1 MYLSK
6 LEIFGFKSFADKTT
20 IEFDSGVSAVVGPN
34 GSGKSN
40 IVDAMRWVLGEQ
52 GDKALRSQKREDV
65 VFNGTRF
72 RKPLSVA
79 EVALTIQ
86 NNKGLLP
93 TEYSEV
99 QIARRFFRSGET
111 EYFLNGT
118 QVRLKDIK
126 ELFADTGI
134 GPDAYSVI
142 ELKMVETILS
152 NVKNERRKLFEEAS
166 GIVSYKHNRDLTYNR
181 LESVKETLNRVNDII
196 REKQRTVNALERQL
210 KRNEEA
216 KNVSE
221 ELRVLELKVYKVDY
235 DSLMAEIENIKENE
249 GSNIDLKNQIEVEL
263 KQNDTILDNLRNEL
277 KEIDTQLANYNN
289 DLQNVRE
296 QINFIERENLVNTE
310 KSKNLTT
317 DINRI
322 TEDNDRLEAQIER
335 NTSTHEELEK
345 KTKVLQNTLIMSED
359 SLKEKKAKVDET
371 IKVITEK
378 KNELVGFGS
387 KMKDINKLVNTK
399 KIAYEK
405 NKSSY
410 DANLNQLEKIST
422 GNKDNLMMLDELQV
436 QKNNLE
442 DELKPNLEKLRVAE
456 NTLRDKENEKTNLT
470 AKISEKEKKVNEK
483 RIELQNIKA
492 KADALKN
499 LIDSFDDYS
508 EGIKYLIKDKGI
520 KNLTTIVD
528 AIDVEDKFKIAI
540 ETALGEVS
548 NYVIANDSNDMD
560 AILRSLEESKK
571 GKVTFILNDKLLES
585 YQQNFFFEE
594 YTPDFIGEKGVYG
607 IADKFVK
614 SKKDE
619 YLILM
624 KYILDEFVIVDTV
637 ETAKRLSKGNYYK
650 FITLDGDI
658 FTEGFIRSGS
668 ETNKEGLKLG
678 REKQIQKLDDEYK
691 EYNIEVES
699 DLKDLEQLTA
709 HNSTIDLKAY
719 KKVVDDLRKACD
731 DLELEIQK
739 IDNKREIINKQLNES
754 ESGYNSISE
763 TNKSLLASIDILI
776 KEVADA
782 EAEQNNAEKQLSFL
796 TDEFNEVEQEYSKC
810 SVDYNS
816 FNVEV
821 TKLRNELKNEEEH
834 FKRMTNTLES
844 SRRQLAK
851 NNETLALNE
860 KQIEDIKAKI
870 DSNASQLNEYK
881 EEEKIL
887 TRSYNEVK
895 AAYEGKEAERYKI
908 DLEQRQKRID
918 FDRISQGLVDAQVK
932 IRENQVRA
940 EQIVDFI
947 RKKYEIIVEDYTG
960 EELKKEE
967 VTDIKTEEK
976 IEQKTEEKISNV
988 IAEEIEQIAA
998 EQSPDE
1004 SVETTEEETKEEK
1017 KEETQTEPEHYEES
1031 TSVTEIPDVTEEE
1044 KEEEP
1049 KQEIVQEVRRF
1060 DPGEDFNLYDSRR
1073 RVDELSERLKRLG
1086 GYQEMLF
1093 ADFEN
1098 DRKELEELIKQRDDL
1113 LESEKDIRK
1122 TIDKINKEARER
1134 FLNTFNKI
1142 RENFI
1147 NIFKQLFSEGDEA
1160 DLKMMFEQDEDGK
1173 MDDDPLEAKIEITAK
1188 PRGKRPTS
1196 IELLSGGEKTLTAI
1210 ALLFAIYLV
1219 KPSPFCILDEVDA
1232 PLDVANLGRFNDMIR
1247 RFSDNTQFILI
1258 THNERTMETVDR
1270 LYGVTMQ
1277 EPGVTTIVETRFKD

>member
-86 NNKGLLP
+86 NNRGLLP

-152 NVKNERRKLFEEAS
+152 NVKNERRKLFEEAA

-196 REKQRTVNALERQL
+196 REKQRTVNALERQV

-235 DSLMAEIENIKENE
+235 DNLMAEIENIKANE
-249 GSNIDLKNQIEVEL
+249 GSNLDLKNQIEVEL

-310 KSKNLTT
+310 KSKNLST

-322 TEDNDRLEAQIER
+322 TEDNDRLESTIDR

-359 SLKEKKAKVDET
+359 SLKEKKIKVDET

-399 KIAYEK
+399 KISYEK

-410 DANLNQLEKIST
+410 DANLNQLEKLSS
-422 GNKDNLMMLDELQV
+422 GNKDSLMQLDELQSN
-436 QKNNLE
+436 KNNLE
-442 DELKPNLEKLRVAE
+442 DELKPNLEKLRIAE

-548 NYVIANDSNDMD
+548 NYVIANNSNDMD

-571 GKVTFILNDKLLES
+571 GKVTFILNDKLLQS
-585 YQQNFFFEE
+585 YQQNFFFED

-619 YLILM
+619 YLVLM
-624 KYILDEFVIVDTV
+624 KYILDEFVIVDTI

-678 REKQIQKLDDEYK
+678 RKKQIQKLDDEYK

-699 DLKDLEQLTA
+699 DLKDLEQLTV
-709 HNSTIDLKAY
+709 HNSEIDLKVY
-719 KKVVDDLRKACD
+719 KRAVDELRKICD

-739 IDNKREIINKQLNES
+739 IDNKREILNKQYTENEA
-754 ESGYNSISE
+754 GYEKVSE
-763 TNKSLLASIDILI
+763 TNKSLLASVDILI

-881 EEEKIL
+881 EEEKIIS
-887 TRSYNEVK
+887 RSYNEVK
-895 AAYEGKEAERYKI
+895 AAYETKEAERYKI

-940 EQIVDFI
+940 EQMVDYI
-947 RKKYEIIVEDYTG
+947 RKKYEIQLENYTG
-960 EELKKEE
+960 KQQTVGAKSEEIKEAVESDVEAELNSDDNEVLQDEIIEELETVKSEE
-967 VTDIKTEEK
+967 
-976 IEQKTEEKISNV
+976 S
-988 IAEEIEQIAA
+988 
-998 EQSPDE
+998 E
-1004 SVETTEEETKEEK
+1004 SVDEITKEEPSA
-1017 KEETQTEPEHYEES
+1017 E
-1031 TSVTEIPDVTEEE
+1031 V
-1044 KEEEP
+1044 EEEP
-1049 KQEIVQEVRRF
+1049 EE
-1060 DPGEDFNLYDSRR
+1060 EFNLYDAKR

-1098 DRKELEELIKQRDDL
+1098 DRKELDELVKQRDDL

-1134 FLNTFNKI
+1134 FLNTFNQI

-1147 NIFKQLFSEGDEA
+1147 DIFKQLFSEGDEA
-1160 DLKMMFEQDEDGK
+1160 DLKMIFEQDEDGK
-1173 MDDDPLEAKIEITAK
+1173 IDDDPLEAKIEITAK

-1232 PLDVANLGRFNDMIR
+1232 PLDVANLGRFNNMIR
-1247 RFSDNTQFILI
+1247 RFSNNTQFILI